1 MKRPSAWPALPA
13 ALGPETGPQAL
24 DWWSLWSSGHLEER
38 SGRKRGRQQGE
49 EEETE
54 RKRGSREEE
63 EKRRDDQRKTG
74 QERPKKEE
82 IRVGIRNRKPISLM

>member
-1 MKRPSAWPALPA
+1 MKRPSAWPALP

-38 SGRKRGRQQGE
+38 SGRKRGRPG

-54 RKRGSREEE
+54 RSL
-63 EKRRDDQRKTG
+63 
-74 QERPKKEE
+74 
-82 IRVGIRNRKPISLM
+82 IRFHGLYLTILNVLDSLS